1 MLKKLISVAL
11 NTVFKPFPINN
22 KKIVFLSTK
31 YQATDNPYYVYKYL
45 KEHFPDYKLIF
56 IVSRDAD
63 LSGLENGDYAF
74 VRTFKSFYH
83 LATYKYLFT
92 CQSLGSLIKKRKG
105 QVYIQLWHGI
115 PLKKMGLDVANPD
128 NISQLPHTVDW
139 DYLVSSGEFE
149 AEKLKTS
156 SGYTCAT
163 KFLGNPRT
171 DALFYDY
178 DIESIKYKLKL
189 DKNKKTVLY
198 APTFRDAELKA
209 DVINIDLP
217 KNLYKNFN
225 LLIRLHPFVAEKINP
240 EIFTDSVI
248 NVCDFANL
256 NQLLAVSDILI
267 TDYSSIFFDFSLIDK
282 LTVFYPYDFED
293 YIRER
298 DGFYIDYK
306 SNLPGPVAYNKTEL
320 SRIFEDT
327 DKFITEY
334 REKREV
340 FNKKYS
346 TMNDGNVCQRI
357 AEELKNG
364 GFDRQN
370 SPSL

>member
-1 MLKKLISVAL
+1 
-11 NTVFKPFPINN
+11 
-22 KKIVFLSTK
+22 
-31 YQATDNPYYVYKYL
+31 
-45 KEHFPDYKLIF
+45 
-56 IVSRDAD
+56 
-63 LSGLENGDYAF
+63 
-74 VRTFKSFYH
+74 
-83 LATYKYLFT
+83 
-92 CQSLGSLIKKRKG
+92 
-105 QVYIQLWHGI
+105 
-115 PLKKMGLDVANPD
+115 MGLDVANPD

-149 AEKLKTS
+149 SEKLKTS

-225 LLIRLHPFVAEKINP
+225 LLIRLHPFVAKKINP